1 MGTALAAAG
10 ALTAGWPAGRPVLRR
25 LGAGGAVGVLAA
37 RGVLGLA
44 GRTRLVSPASVSAN
58 FVRLDRR
65 LYSPLCLA
73 LAGLSA
79 LSALP
84 DRSSGAGG
92 LTQQPAAPGRGR
104 DAPADALA
112 AGRGL
117 KIKPMRRESSTVVV
131 VVGEVGDGLL
141 AGLGRFPHVSV
152 ARAPATGPA
161 IGSGGTCGGA
171 AQLGG
176 GRASHAGGGAATVDV
191 RSRAR

>member
-1 MGTALAAAG
+1 MAWRTGQPSCLNWGSVPGPAPCFTVGTALAAAG

-25 LGAGGAVGVLAA
+25 LGACGAVGVLAA

-92 LTQQPAAPGRGR
+92 RTQQPAAPG
-104 DAPADALA
+104 P
-112 AGRGL
+112 
-117 KIKPMRRESSTVVV
+117 
-131 VVGEVGDGLL
+131 
-141 AGLGRFPHVSV
+141 
-152 ARAPATGPA
+152 
-161 IGSGGTCGGA
+161 
-171 AQLGG
+171 
-176 GRASHAGGGAATVDV
+176 
-191 RSRAR
+191 